1 MNDFTQAPENSGCGS
16 LILNNRIMQ
25 TGGLILLIMA
35 VLTLVIYLFQQ
46 NMKDRKKLTDQLNR
60 DYRKSKE
67 EEGDINIDEIKH

>member
-1 MNDFTQAPENSGCGS
+1 
-16 LILNNRIMQ
+16 MQ
-25 TGGLILLIMA
+25 MGGLILLIMA